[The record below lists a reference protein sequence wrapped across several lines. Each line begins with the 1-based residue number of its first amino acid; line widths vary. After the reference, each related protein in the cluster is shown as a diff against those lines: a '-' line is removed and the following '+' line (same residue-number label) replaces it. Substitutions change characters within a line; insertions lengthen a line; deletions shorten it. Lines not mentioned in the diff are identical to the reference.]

1 MKRSWRWLG
10 PLAEGLLG
18 AGVVVLL
25 TAGLL
30 HWLQQHRL
38 TTLPPGRRILRP
50 PQDVETLAVVDGN
63 IWVGGRDG
71 LTIFTVEGQPV
82 SIPRAL
88 QSLRFIRR
96 LLAET
101 DGTVWIAHEDGISR
115 WRDQRLRQWSA
126 RAAAFPGRGLALS
139 RDATGRLWA
148 GSSRGL
154 THWQQDGFRPV
165 PLPGGLGQAA
175 ISMLYS
181 DHAGGLWVGSDA
193 PGSPGLLRRG
203 PSGDL
208 FWTRRSGLP
217 HQAVNAVLETDRGRK
232 LWIATGFA
240 GTGGALELSFGDW
253 RLAKAGSWLS
263 GHKIRSLYEDRHA
276 RLWLGM
282 EYDGVSVLANKRLQG
297 LTSSD
302 GVAGPE
308 VKVVLEHPSGTFWL
322 GTNNGLSRLSTLPA
336 PLAAHRRSGER

>member
-1 MKRSWRWLG
+1 MTSRWRWLV

-25 TAGLL
+25 SAGIL
-30 HWLQQHRL
+30 HWLEQHRQAA
-38 TTLPPGRRILRP
+38 LPPGRHILRP
-50 PQDVETLAVVDGN
+50 PQDVETLAVVDGG
-63 IWVGGRDG
+63 IWAGGTDG
-71 LTIFTVEGQPV
+71 LAIFTVDGQPRPV
-82 SIPRAL
+82 PPAL

-96 LLAET
+96 LLAER

-115 WRDQRLRQWSA
+115 WRDRRLRHWSA
-126 RAAAFPGRGLALS
+126 RAKAFPGRGLALG
-139 RDATGRLWA
+139 RDAAGRLWA

-154 THWQQDGFRPV
+154 TLWHQDGFRPV

-175 ISMLYS
+175 ISMLYG
-181 DHAGGLWVGSDA
+181 DRAGGLWVGSDA

-203 PSGDL
+203 PRGDQ

-217 HQAVNAVLETDRGRK
+217 HQAVNAVLETDQGRR

-240 GTGGALELSFGDW
+240 GSGGALDLTVGDW

-263 GHKIRSLYEDRHA
+263 GDKIRSLYEDHQG

-282 EYDGVSVLANKRLQG
+282 EYDGVSVLSDGRLQA
-297 LTSSD
+297 LTSRD

-308 VKVVLEHPSGTFWL
+308 VKVVLEHPAGTFWL
-322 GTNNGLSRLSTLPA
+322 GTNNGLSRLTTLP
-336 PLAAHRRSGER
+336 PRLATGRRSGER